1 MRLFLEVG
9 LLWLGDVLLRIFE
22 PGLLQVNN
30 PANVRLCM
38 NEIIG
43 QVLSLLL
50 NPGIV
55 MILIKKL
62 TMKILRL
69 KPVPLLD
76 LSTLLHLTVSHTLI
90 IILIMT
96 ELLLELSHHLERRVS
111 KHFLILIFSNHRQLG
126 HSFHH

>member
-43 QVLSLLL
+43 QVLTLLL
-50 NPGIV
+50 NPGIIV
-55 MILIKKL
+55 ILIKKL
-62 TMKILRL
+62 TLNILRL
-69 KPVPLLD
+69 KPVPILH
-76 LSTLLHLTVSHTLI
+76 LSTLLNLTLPLTLI

-96 ELLLELSHHLERRVS
+96 ELLLELSHHL
-111 KHFLILIFSNHRQLG
+111 Q
-126 HSFHH
+126 

>member
-9 LLWLGDVLLRIFE
+9 LIWLGDVLLRIFE

-38 NEIIG
+38 DEIIG

-50 NPGIV
+50 NPGII
-55 MILIKKL
+55 MIVIKKL
-62 TMKILRL
+62 TLNILRL

-76 LSTLLHLTVSHTLI
+76 LPTLLHLTLSLTLI

-96 ELLLELSHHLERRVS
+96 ELLLELSHHL
-111 KHFLILIFSNHRQLG
+111 
-126 HSFHH
+126 